1 VADETE
7 ILAFIGNNFRSVWAI
22 EVLSFLVHRAEA
34 PSAEEIISELRVSSS
49 VVSQSL
55 AQLDAVALIM
65 VGEDGRIVLQPGSGA
80 MATLIQGAVDL
91 YGRRPDLVRRTIVS
105 RTSPSITAFADAFKL
120 RKD

>member
-1 VADETE
+1 MADETE
-7 ILAFIGNNFRSVWAI
+7 ILAFIGNNFRSVWAM
-22 EVLSFLVHRAEA
+22 EVLSFLVERAEA

-65 VGEDGRIVLQPGSGA
+65 VGDDGKIVLQPGSAA
-80 MATLIQGAVDL
+80 MATLIEGAVDL

-105 RTSPSITAFADAFKL
+105 HTSPGITAFVDAFKL